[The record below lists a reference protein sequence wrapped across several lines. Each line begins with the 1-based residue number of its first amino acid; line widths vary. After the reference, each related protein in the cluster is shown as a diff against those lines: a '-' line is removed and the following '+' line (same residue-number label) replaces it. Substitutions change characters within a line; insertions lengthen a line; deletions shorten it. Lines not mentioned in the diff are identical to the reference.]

1 MGMFGYKTV
10 LQFGYGG
17 GAVNTSY
24 ELVDFSYDVFQAID
38 EKGKPQSNMFLGSLR
53 MIYPGLPTKELLEYM
68 VNPNRQKDGEVKVID
83 NEGRTIQNISFEKG
97 MCVKLDFSYDQAGSG
112 YVSTSFVLVAK
123 EITIDG
129 QTVSNKWV
137 NK

>member
-1 MGMFGYKTV
+1 MFGYKTV
-10 LQFGYGG
+10 LQFGHGG
-17 GAVNTSY
+17 GIVNTSY
-24 ELVDFSYDVFQAID
+24 ELVDFTYDIFQAID
-38 EKGKPQSNMFLGSLR
+38 FKGKPQSNMFLGSIR
-53 MIYPGLPTKELLEYM
+53 AIYPGLPTSELLEYM

-83 NEGRTIQNISFEKG
+83 NEGRTIQNISFAKG